1 MLHELH
7 VDADR
12 ERLAR
17 AAAREI
23 ARRAREAVSAR
34 GRFTMAVSGGR
45 NPWTM
50 FHELTSCDVPW
61 DRTQIFQV
69 DERVAPR
76 GDDERNLTH
85 LEASLAGVEVDLLA
99 MPVDE
104 DDLEAAAARYE
115 SELPVRFD
123 LIHLG
128 LGPDGHTAS
137 LVPEDP
143 VLEVIARRVSLTR
156 PYQGRVRMTL
166 TFDALARCEG
176 LLWLITGEET
186 RPALTRLLAG
196 DETIPAG
203 RVRAPHSLIMT
214 DLDVALTHLSDPIST
229 GRDATGASE

>member
-1 MLHELH
+1 MHHELH

-17 AAAREI
+17 VAAQEI
-23 ARRAREAVSAR
+23 ARRAREAVGAR
-34 GRFTMAVSGGR
+34 GRFTVAVSGGR

-50 FHELTSCDVPW
+50 FRELTSCDMPW

-85 LEASLAGVEVDLLA
+85 LEDSLAGVEVDILA

-104 DDLEAAAARYE
+104 DDLDAAAARYE
-115 SELPVRFD
+115 RGLPARFD

-137 LVPEDP
+137 LVPDDP
-143 VLEVIARRVSLTR
+143 VLEVSGRRVSLTG

-176 LLWLITGEET
+176 LLWLITGDET

-203 RVRAPHSLIMT
+203 RVRAPHSLVMT
-214 DLDVALTHLSDPIST
+214 DLDVAVTGVSDPLT
-229 GRDATGASE
+229 TDAPE

>member
-1 MLHELH
+1 MRHELH

-17 AAAREI
+17 AAAHEI
-23 ARRAREAVSAR
+23 ARRAREAVGAR

-50 FHELTSCDVPW
+50 FRELTSCDMPW

-85 LEASLAGVEVDLLA
+85 LEDSLAGVEVDILA

-104 DDLEAAAARYE
+104 DDLDAAVARYE
-115 SELPVRFD
+115 RGLPARFD

-137 LVPEDP
+137 LVPDDP
-143 VLEVIARRVSLTR
+143 VLEVSGRRVSLTG

-176 LLWLITGEET
+176 LLWLITGDET
-186 RPALTRLLAG
+186 RRALTRLLTG

-203 RVRAPHSLIMT
+203 RVRAPRSLVMT
-214 DLDVALTHLSDPIST
+214 DLDVAVTGVTDPLTT
-229 GRDATGASE
+229 DAPE

>member
-1 MLHELH
+1 MHHELH

-17 AAAREI
+17 VAAQEI
-23 ARRAREAVSAR
+23 ARRAREAVGAR
-34 GRFTMAVSGGR
+34 GRFTVAVSGGR

-50 FHELTSCDVPW
+50 FRELTSCDVPW

-85 LEASLAGVEVDLLA
+85 LEDSLAGVEVDILA

-104 DDLEAAAARYE
+104 DDLDAAAARYE
-115 SELPVRFD
+115 RGLPARFD

-137 LVPEDP
+137 LVPDDP
-143 VLEVIARRVSLTR
+143 VLEVSGRRVSLTG

-176 LLWLITGEET
+176 LLWLITGDET

-203 RVRAPHSLIMT
+203 RVRAPHSLVMT
-214 DLDVALTHLSDPIST
+214 DLDVAVTGVSDPLT
-229 GRDATGASE
+229 TDAPE

>member
-1 MLHELH
+1 MHHELR

-17 AAAREI
+17 VAAQEI
-23 ARRAREAVSAR
+23 ARRAREAVGAR
-34 GRFTMAVSGGR
+34 GRFTVAVSGGR

-50 FHELTSCDVPW
+50 FRELTSCDVPW

-85 LEASLAGVEVDLLA
+85 LEDSLAGVEVDILA

-104 DDLEAAAARYE
+104 DDLDAAAARYE
-115 SELPVRFD
+115 RGLPARFD

-137 LVPEDP
+137 LVPDDP
-143 VLEVIARRVSLTR
+143 VLEVSGRRVSLTG

-176 LLWLITGEET
+176 LLWLITGDET

-203 RVRAPHSLIMT
+203 RVRAPHSLVMT
-214 DLDVALTHLSDPIST
+214 DLDVAVTGVSDPLT
-229 GRDATGASE
+229 TDAPE